1 MLDDLKLWLRLLT
14 MAARSRMQYRVDLCF
29 QILAMALT
37 TAADFLMVWVLI
49 GACGPAIGWTLAEAS
64 LLYGVVLTAFGIVQ
78 FINAGFER
86 FHDLV
91 RRGQV
96 DLLLL
101 RPRPLLLLVAG
112 EDLPVRQIG
121 RLAQAVAVLAWAL
134 WMLPLSLSDCF
145 LLAWAMAWGVVLYL
159 SIDLVRAASA
169 FWIVEGSEI
178 WNVLTYGGSMAAI
191 WPAESYRPVLRTLL
205 LTILPVAAVGWLPVA
220 QVLGKEHGFPAWAA
234 WLAPT
239 SALLMTSLG
248 LWLWTIGLRR
258 YASSGS

>member
-1 MLDDLKLWLRLLT
+1 MLDDLKLWVRLLAT
-14 MAARSRMQYRVDLCF
+14 AARGRMQYRVDLFF

-49 GACGPAIGWTLAEAS
+49 SACGPTIGWTLAEAS
-64 LLYGVVLTAFGIVQ
+64 LLYGVVLVPFGIVQ

-101 RPRPLLLLVAG
+101 RPRPLLVLVAG

-121 RLAQAVAVLAWAL
+121 RLAQAVAVFAWAL
-134 WMLPLSLSDCF
+134 WMIPLSMGDC
-145 LLAWAMAWGVVLYL
+145 LLLGWAMAWGVVLYL
-159 SIDLVRAASA
+159 SFDVIRAASA
-169 FWIVEGSEI
+169 FWTVEGSEM

-191 WPAESYRPVLRTLL
+191 WPAEAYRPVLRTVL
-205 LTILPVAAVGWLPVA
+205 LTIVPVAAVGWLPVA
-220 QVLGKEHGFPAWAA
+220 QVLGKDHGFPAWVP

-239 SALLMTSLG
+239 SGLVLSGLG